1 MDSCAIYVSSPS
13 CDYTSHSESH
23 YDTDILQKWG
33 TEDLSQYDGGK
44 RQETYAD
51 KFGGSPGKRA
61 RGGSG
66 GTERENTT
74 GGKVLTAI
82 GTTAPVWN
90 AGRTDEGSTD
100 HENDSA

>member
-1 MDSCAIYVSSPS
+1 MAENI
-13 CDYTSHSESH
+13 
-23 YDTDILQKWG
+23 
-33 TEDLSQYDGGK
+33 
-44 RQETYAD
+44 R
-51 KFGGSPGKRA
+51 KRA